1 MPRSR
6 DNQTI
11 AKVGVSAES
20 HTVAAV
26 NSADGG
32 STVETGSEASQE
44 LNRMFRE
51 YRDTGNPA
59 VRDELI
65 SRNVRLVKYVAG
77 RMAIGLPTSV
87 SYDDLVSDG
96 LFGLIDAV
104 EKFNPDLKIQFP
116 TYAKTRIKGAI
127 LDALRT
133 GDWAPRSVRQKA
145 RKLEE
150 AIGDLE
156 AHLGRPP
163 SDAEICSRLEMRLS
177 ELHKLRQDLH
187 KTILRSLDERDEDGE
202 GAVSLS
208 DMVEFRG
215 GPGPEASVEQSEI
228 RRIIADEIG
237 RLPEQQR
244 LVISLYH
251 YEKLTMREIGKVL
264 GVTDSRVS
272 QVHTAAVRRL
282 RVKLSALRGKK
293 VEK

>member
-1 MPRSR
+1 MRKQR
-6 DNQTI
+6 
-11 AKVGVSAES
+11 EL
-20 HTVAAV
+20 
-26 NSADGG
+26 ADKI
-32 STVETGSEASQE
+32 
-44 LNRMFRE
+44 
-51 YRDTGNPA
+51 
-59 VRDELI
+59 RDELI
-65 SRNVRLVKYVAG
+65 VRNVRLVKYVAG
-77 RMAIGLPTSV
+77 RMAIGLPASV

-104 EKFNPDLKIQFP
+104 EKFNPELKIQFP

-150 AIGDLE
+150 ATVELE
-156 AHLGRPP
+156 VQFGRPP
-163 SDAEICSRLEMRLS
+163 TDEEICGRLCIRIG

-187 KTILRSLDERDEDGE
+187 KTILRSLDERDDEGD

-215 GPGPEASVEQSEI
+215 GPGPEATVEQSEM
-228 RRIIADEIG
+228 RRIIAEEINK
-237 RLPEQQR
+237 LPEQQR

-282 RVKLSALRGKK
+282 RVRLSALRGKAAQGF
-293 VEK
+293 

>member
-1 MPRSR
+1 MQRPS
-6 DNQTI
+6 DLD
-11 AKVGVSAES
+11 
-20 HTVAAV
+20 AV
-26 NSADGG
+26 THQQAIPGPVPPAVDEV
-32 STVETGSEASQE
+32 VETPVEVVDEASEE
-44 LNRMFRE
+44 LNRLFRE
-51 YRDTGNPA
+51 YRRTGNPA

-65 SRNVRLVKYVAG
+65 VRNVRLVKYVAG
-77 RMAIGLPTSV
+77 RMAIGLPASV

-104 EKFNPDLKIQFP
+104 EKFNPELKIQFP

-150 AIGDLE
+150 ATVELE

-163 SDAEICSRLEMRLS
+163 TDEEIAVRLGVRLG

-187 KTILRSLDERDEDGE
+187 KTIMRSLDERDEEGE
-202 GAVSLS
+202 GSVTLS

-215 GPGPEASVEQSEI
+215 APGPEVSVEQLEI
-228 RRIIADEIG
+228 RRIIADEISK
-237 RLPEQQR
+237 LPEQQR
-244 LVISLYH
+244 LVITLYH
-251 YEKLTMREIGKVL
+251 YEKLTMREIGRVL

-282 RVKLSALRGKK
+282 RTRLAALRGKTAPD
-293 VEK
+293 E